1 MDTMTIA
8 VAGAAAMAILLIA
21 AGIATSGGG
30 SGINVRLERY
40 ASGRVDTKAGS
51 SQNLGEMLTQSA
63 AMANFNRV
71 VEARDFG
78 ANLIKEAA

>member
-40 ASGRVDTKAGS
+40 ASGRVDTKPAPTRAASSTAFGPNALTTTFGGCAGT
-51 SQNLGEMLTQSA
+51 EYRRA
-63 AMANFNRV
+63 ASTV
-71 VEARDFG
+71 
-78 ANLIKEAA
+78 